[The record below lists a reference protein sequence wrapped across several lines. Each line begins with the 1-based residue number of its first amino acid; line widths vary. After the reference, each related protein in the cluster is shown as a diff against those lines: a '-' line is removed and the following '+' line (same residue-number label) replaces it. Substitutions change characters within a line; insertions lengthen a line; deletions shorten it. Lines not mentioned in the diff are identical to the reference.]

1 MYWFFTPELLLKTLS
16 YEIRLKLVFCKHRS
30 SCLACTMKTLISAVV
45 EEPRFDIFNKYQPFN
60 FNFQLLFIEKDVSY
74 YD

>member
-1 MYWFFTPELLLKTLS
+1 
-16 YEIRLKLVFCKHRS
+16 
-30 SCLACTMKTLISAVV
+30 MKTLISAVA